1 MPILWDSFWYNEYSI
16 QLNKQGEIMDKI
28 IEKLNKALTESERD
42 KLIGHLAYHYEMM
55 RMNGTVGIVKDIYG
69 NTERSRFDDDF
80 AIDPCEKDDYIVG
93 KTKKFFDCGS
103 SFAGGLDFSKR
114 TNLGGV
120 LYNYL
125 LKQMDIKNKPKER
138 EQLELDLQ
146 GGES

>member
-1 MPILWDSFWYNEYSI
+1 
-16 QLNKQGEIMDKI
+16 MDKI

-55 RMNGTVGIVKDIYG
+55 RFNGTVGIVKEIYEKEAG
-69 NTERSRFDDDF
+69 PYDNDL
-80 AIDPCEKDDYIVG
+80 AIFENDNRHDPHTIEKAPL
-93 KTKKFFDCGS
+93 FWNCGS
-103 SFAGGLDFSKR
+103 CFAGGLDYRRR
-114 TNLGGV
+114 TSLGGV

-125 LKQMDIKNKPKER
+125 LKEMGIENKPKER

>member
-1 MPILWDSFWYNEYSI
+1 
-16 QLNKQGEIMDKI
+16 MDKI

-93 KTKKFFDCGS
+93 KTKRFFDCGAP
-103 SFAGGLDFSKR
+103 FAGGLDLRNRKS
-114 TNLGGV
+114 LGGV

-125 LKQMDIKNKPKER
+125 LKEMGIENKPKER

>member
-1 MPILWDSFWYNEYSI
+1 
-16 QLNKQGEIMDKI
+16 MDKI
-28 IEKLNKALTESERD
+28 IEKLNQALTESERD
-42 KLIGHLAYHYEMM
+42 KLIGHLAFHYEMM

-69 NTERSRFDDDF
+69 NKERSRFD
-80 AIDPCEKDDYIVG
+80 DDYIVG
-93 KTKKFFDCGS
+93 KTKRFFDCGAP
-103 SFAGGLDFSKR
+103 FAGGLDFSKR

-125 LKQMDIKNKPKER
+125 LKQMNIKNKPKER

>member
-1 MPILWDSFWYNEYSI
+1 
-16 QLNKQGEIMDKI
+16 MDKI

-55 RMNGTVGIVKDIYG
+55 RFNGTVGMVKEIYG
-69 NTERSRFDDDF
+69 VKAGPYDNDQSIFEDSDRH
-80 AIDPCEKDDYIVG
+80 DPHIQEKAPLFW
-93 KTKKFFDCGS
+93 KSGS
-103 SFAGGLDFSKR
+103 CFAGGLDFRNR

-125 LKQMDIKNKPKER
+125 LKEMNIKNKPKER